1 MSKTKYICTLPMQ
14 TQRKIFD
21 ALLKANISIGDAYI
35 SMNGRLCDISH
46 IINLKEVL

>member
-1 MSKTKYICTLPMQ
+1 MSKTKYICTLPME
-14 TQRKIFD
+14 TQKKILN
-21 ALLKANISIGDAYI
+21 ALLSGKVTLHDAYI